1 MVCQFNRI
9 VSNYQQE
16 KGRSLDTDMKQSPI
30 YSVKWSKRYTEH
42 LQIF

>member
-1 MVCQFNRI
+1 MVYQFNGI

-16 KGRSLDTDMKQSPI
+16 KGRSLDTDMKQSPM
-30 YSVKWSKRYTEH
+30 YSVKWSKWYMEH